1 MSGKAAMRYAEAL
14 PMPSDRI
21 RTAKHKKI
29 SPVKRD
35 DLAHAA
41 VTVGVV
47 ISIAVLHHYTPHSSL
62 LGHNFFQWLYYL
74 PVVYAAVHFGLLG
87 GVAAATLAVLGYL
100 PHFLEG
106 PGDHPEYLKVQF
118 AEVGVLLFVSVVT
131 GLLADRE
138 RRRRIELEKA
148 KCMLE
153 ESHRELQ
160 TSFEQLKR
168 ADRLSAI
175 GQLAASM
182 AHEIRNPLAGIRGAV
197 DVLKRPTTSEAVRQ
211 EFREI
216 IAKESL
222 RLERLLTSLLNY
234 ARPRT
239 PQYRQVDVAR
249 CFDLVTDLLAYA
261 AAPNGIDLRK
271 EVADLPLV
279 ECDPEQL
286 NQVLLNLVLNGIQS
300 MPEGGGIALS
310 ACRVDSQVLIEV
322 QDGGCG
328 FSGDT
333 ETLFEP
339 FFSTKENGTGL
350 GLSVARQILSQHRGT
365 ITARRNA
372 CRGMTFS
379 ILLPVHQPNSAWT
392 ARGASV

>member
-1 MSGKAAMRYAEAL
+1 MDGKASMKYKEAL
-14 PMPSDRI
+14 QTPSDRVRPATHWRI
-21 RTAKHKKI
+21 FRE
-29 SPVKRD
+29 KRR

-41 VTVGVV
+41 VTVAAV

-74 PVVYAAVHFGLLG
+74 PVVYAAAHFGLLG
-87 GVAAATLAVLGYL
+87 GVATATLAALGYL

-106 PGDHPEYLKVQF
+106 PGDHPEYLKVQY

-138 RRRRIELEKA
+138 RKRRFELEKA

-153 ESHRELQ
+153 KSHRELQ
-160 TSFEQLKR
+160 TSLEQLKR

-197 DVLKRPTTSEAVRQ
+197 DVLNSPTTSEATRQ

-216 IAKESL
+216 IAKESA
-222 RLERLLTSLLNY
+222 RLERLLTRLLNY
-234 ARPRT
+234 ARPRA
-239 PQYRQVDVAR
+239 PRYQQVDVAY
-249 CFDLVTDLLAYA
+249 CLDLVTDLLAYSA
-261 AAPNGIDLRK
+261 GPSGIILRK
-271 EVADLPLV
+271 DVADLPPV

-286 NQVLLNLVLNGIQS
+286 NQVLLNLVLNAIQS
-300 MPEGGGIALS
+300 MPEGGEIVLS
-310 ACRVDSQVLIEV
+310 ARPVNSEVRVEV
-322 QDGGCG
+322 RDEGCG
-328 FSGDT
+328 FDGDT
-333 ETLFEP
+333 EMLFEP

-350 GLSVARQILSQHRGT
+350 GLSVARQIVSQHGGT
-365 ITARRNA
+365 ITATRNA
-372 CRGMTFS
+372 SRGMTFS
-379 ILLPVHQPNSAWT
+379 ILLPAHPPIPPGT
-392 ARGASV
+392 ARRPNQ

>member
-1 MSGKAAMRYAEAL
+1 MN
-14 PMPSDRI
+14 
-21 RTAKHKKI
+21 T
-29 SPVKRD
+29 SPLKRD

-41 VTVGVV
+41 VTVGAV
-47 ISIAVLHHYTPHSSL
+47 IGIAVLHHYTPHSSL

-74 PVVYAAVHFGLLG
+74 PVVYAAAHFGLPG
-87 GVAAATLAVLGYL
+87 GVATAMVAALGYL
-100 PHFLEG
+100 PHFLRG
-106 PGDHPEYLKVQF
+106 PGEHPEYLKVQY

-131 GLLADRE
+131 GMLADLE
-138 RRRRIELEKA
+138 RKRRIELENA
-148 KCMLE
+148 KGMLE

-160 TSFEQLKR
+160 ASFEQLKR

-175 GQLAASM
+175 GQLTATM

-197 DVLKRPTTSEAVRQ
+197 DVLNGSHTPEAVRQ

-216 IAKESL
+216 IVKESA

-239 PQYRQVDVAR
+239 PQYRQVDVAQ
-249 CFDLVTDLLAYA
+249 CFDLVTDLLAFA
-261 AAPNGIDLRK
+261 ASTNGIELRK
-271 EVADLPLV
+271 EVAGLPPV
-279 ECDPEQL
+279 ECDPEQI
-286 NQVLLNLVLNGIQS
+286 NQVLLNLVLNAIQA
-300 MPEGGGIALS
+300 MTEGGEIVLS
-310 ACRVDSQVLIEV
+310 ACLVDSQVLIEV

-350 GLSVARQILSQHRGT
+350 GLSVARQILSQHGGA
-365 ITARRNA
+365 ITARRNPS
-372 CRGMTFS
+372 RGMTFS
-379 ILLPVHQPNSAWT
+379 ILLPVHQPNSAAT
-392 ARGASV
+392 A